1 MEEGNRLIEG
11 KYKGVTTVTEFD
23 GIDINVEKVIL
34 ILKIEKINNT
44 PNTYF
49 LFYRLS
55 TGVEFKSLGN
65 IIDGKLVNIVSSSV
79 YNYFN
84 LIDDKLVH
92 NFFGIQN
99 NIQNNIQKSGT
110 GILERYY

>member
-1 MEEGNRLIEG
+1 MVEG
-11 KYKGVTTVTEFD
+11 KYRGITTVTEFD
-23 GIDINVEKVIL
+23 GIDINVEEVIL
-34 ILKIEKINNT
+34 YLEIEKIKNT

-65 IIDGKLVNIVSSSV
+65 IIDDRLVNIVSSSV

-99 NIQNNIQKSGT
+99 NIQKSGT
-110 GILERYY
+110 GILERYC

>member
-1 MEEGNRLIEG
+1 MKEGSRLIEG
-11 KYKGVTTVTEFD
+11 KYRGISTVTNFD
-23 GIDINVEKVIL
+23 GIDINVEEVIL
-34 ILKIEKINNT
+34 ILEIEKIYNT

-55 TGVEFKSLGN
+55 TGVEFKTLGN

-99 NIQNNIQKSGT
+99 NKQISGT
-110 GILERYY
+110 GILERYC

>member
-1 MEEGNRLIEG
+1 MEEGNILIEG
-11 KYKGVTTVTEFD
+11 KYKGVITVTEFY
-23 GIDINVEKVIL
+23 GKDINVEVIL
-34 ILKIEKINNT
+34 FLEIEKIKNT
-44 PNTYF
+44 LNTYF

-55 TGVEFKSLGN
+55 TGVEFKTLGN
-65 IIDGKLVNIVSSSV
+65 IIDGKLVSIVSSST